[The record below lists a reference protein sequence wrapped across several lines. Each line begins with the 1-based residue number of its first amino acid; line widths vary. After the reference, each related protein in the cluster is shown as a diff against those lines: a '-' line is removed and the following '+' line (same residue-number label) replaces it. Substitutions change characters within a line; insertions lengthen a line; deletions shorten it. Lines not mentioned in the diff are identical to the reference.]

1 MVILCTIDLE
11 TREVSLPAGQVIAAY
26 DHNVDVIR
34 FQAEAIPG
42 FSLDT
47 SSIKIA
53 AQGPNK
59 VRHDYAV
66 DPSTVQIEE
75 ETGYITFDW
84 PIPAGVTEMP
94 IGTFKYGDKGNLI
107 FAVCAEIIDG
117 STVSKAWHSD
127 DGVITVVAHLEPESG
142 GGEDPEEEATN
153 AQKIAQLQTDV
164 AVINTQ
170 VGALANGSPTPVAT
184 VAEMTDESA
193 VYLYT
198 GSESGYTA
206 GNWYYYNG
214 SAWTSGG
221 TYGGAVTDTT
231 LSVSGAAAD
240 AKAVGD
246 AIAGITIEVDDTLT
260 EQGKAA
266 DAKAVGDAIAL
277 KADKSEVATALSAAG
292 IVHTPNN
299 LIPENG
305 ILLNYDFDNTT
316 GEAVAVASGYERAL
330 TDYIAVKPNTDYYG
344 LYKGRIAFYD
354 AEKTYLSKSTNTT
367 TFTTPADCAY
377 IRIVVSSGQ
386 NFSKWQY
393 PYTHYLVEGN
403 SMPDYVE
410 DFGSY
415 IPAEEMELFSQ
426 YKSITSRLKSLYNP
440 TIKTTIGIYGDSNT
454 AGLESGRTGHYYTNC
469 WANLLCDRIEE
480 VFGVDVKIPAF
491 GNWGTWRG
499 NLYSGTIILEANVGS
514 FIALDFYGS
523 VLKIHFGT
531 NVSGVANITID
542 GTTTTHNSAN
552 GDYVASGLTEAAHRV
567 VITRNSNRPQISGI
581 TVHKYVTAENKGVT
595 GQGTS
600 SLPTSDAN
608 YDIYFAIYG
617 TNDRQNGSANS
628 VANAYLAFCKIQMQR
643 GAEVIPIVP
652 TPATDAFETGASAGS
667 KMADIEAGIVKA
679 CGWCNLEPI
688 SFYQYILDYCTLTGT
703 ALSSLM
709 NDDLHL
715 KETTHML
722 LFRFLC
728 GKLGIGQPIADYLP
742 T

>member
-1 MVILCTIDLE
+1 MTILCTIDLL
-11 TREVSLPAGQVIAAY
+11 TREVFLPADQRIAAY

-34 FQAEAIPG
+34 FQAEPIED

-53 AQGPNK
+53 AKGPNK
-59 VRHDYAV
+59 ARHDYPV
-66 DPSTVQIEE
+66 NPSTVTIEE
-75 ETGYITFDW
+75 GTGYITFDW
-84 PIPAGVTEMP
+84 PIPQGVTEMP
-94 IGTFKYGDKGNLI
+94 EGMFGYGATGQLV
-107 FAVCAEIIDG
+107 FAVCAEIISGD
-117 STVSKAWHSD
+117 TVSKAWHSD
-127 DGVITVVAHLEPESG
+127 DGIITVVAHLEPEAG

-153 AQKIAQLQTDV
+153 AQKIGQLQTATAILQREISGIASGTPPTADSTDDMDPDESTV
-164 AVINTQ
+164 YINT
-170 VGALANGSPTPVAT
+170 
-184 VAEMTDESA
+184 TD
-193 VYLYT
+193 
-198 GSESGYTA
+198 
-206 GNWYYYNG
+206 GNWYYYDG
-214 SAWTSGG
+214 SAWQIGG
-221 TYGGAVTDTT
+221 TYGGVPTDTT
-231 LSVSGAAAD
+231 FTQEGKAAD

-246 AIAGITIEVDDTLT
+246 AISNITIEVDDTLS

-266 DAKAVGDAIAL
+266 DAKAVGDVIAL

-292 IVHTPNN
+292 IVHTSNN

-344 LYKGRIAFYD
+344 MYKSRVAFYD
-354 AEKTYLSKSTNTT
+354 AEKTYLGRSTNTF
-367 TFTTPADCAY
+367 TFTTPTNCAY
-377 IRIVVSSGQ
+377 VRLLIMGGHFGEAQ
-386 NFSKWQY
+386 F

-410 DFGSY
+410 DFGGY
-415 IPAEEMELFSQ
+415 IPAEKIELFGR
-426 YKSITSRLKSLYNP
+426 YKSVTNRLKSLYNP

-454 AGLESGRTGHYYTNC
+454 AGLESGATGQYYTNC

-480 VFGVDVKIPAF
+480 VFGVDVDIPAF

-499 NLYSGTIILEANVGS
+499 NIYSGTIILEANVGG

-523 VLKIHFGT
+523 VLKVKFGT
-531 NVSGVANITID
+531 TVSGVANITID

-552 GDYVASGLTEAAHRV
+552 GEYVASGLTEAAHRV
-567 VITRNSNRPQISGI
+567 VITRNSGRPQISHI
-581 TVHKYVTAENKGVT
+581 TVHKYVTAENKGAT
-595 GQGTS
+595 GARTS
-600 SLPTSDAN
+600 SLPTTNKDYN
-608 YDIYFAIYG
+608 IYFVVYG

-628 VANAYLAFCKIQMQR
+628 VANAYLSFCKTQMQR

-652 TPATDAFETGASAGS
+652 TPAADGFETGASAGS
-667 KMADIEAGIVKA
+667 KMADIEAGIVKT

-688 SFYQYILDYCTLTGT
+688 SFYQYLLDYCTLTGT
-703 ALSSLM
+703 TL
-709 NDDLHL
+709 NDLLTDTLHL